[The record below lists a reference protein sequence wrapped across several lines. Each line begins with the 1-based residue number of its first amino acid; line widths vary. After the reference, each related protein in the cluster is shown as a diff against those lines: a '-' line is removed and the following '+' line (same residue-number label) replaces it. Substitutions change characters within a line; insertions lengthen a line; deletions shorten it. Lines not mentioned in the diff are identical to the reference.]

1 MPKTHH
7 ITKQVHEKFKI
18 FTGELAADNTIG
30 KMAGEVAD
38 FAKRSEV
45 AAKSIG
51 LARLESSN
59 RLMLT
64 LGYRSDEDPYPIRLH
79 GVPLGKIDAKD
90 HDFGALERAMA
101 KATSHHKNIIC
112 HELYLTGP
120 QDLMMVLMTHEA
132 A

>member
-64 LGYRSDEDPYPIRLH
+64 LGYRSDE
-79 GVPLGKIDAKD
+79 
-90 HDFGALERAMA
+90 
-101 KATSHHKNIIC
+101 
-112 HELYLTGP
+112 
-120 QDLMMVLMTHEA
+120 A